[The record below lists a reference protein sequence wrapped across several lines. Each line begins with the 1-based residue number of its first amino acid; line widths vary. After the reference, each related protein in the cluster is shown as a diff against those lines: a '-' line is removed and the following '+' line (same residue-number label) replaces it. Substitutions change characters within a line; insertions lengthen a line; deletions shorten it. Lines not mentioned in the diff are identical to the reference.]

1 MQPPTECRWSFP
13 SPELWPN
20 DDDIV
25 AVGADLETDTLLYA
39 YAHGMFPMFIKNR
52 FFSREKNL
60 AWWSPVHRGVI
71 PLDGLRITRSAR
83 QSAKKFTC
91 TVDTAF
97 VDVMNFCAT
106 SHDEE
111 HNWIDQDFIDAYTE
125 LHQEGHA
132 HSVEVWNADGELVGG
147 LYGVRINKFFAGES
161 MFHTETDA
169 SKVALMHLVQ
179 LMTLDGMELLDTQWR
194 TDHLESLGCI
204 AIPREKYLQLLASAI
219 TP

>member
-13 SPELWPN
+13 SPELWPD

-25 AVGADLETDTLLYA
+25 AVGADLKTDTLLYA
-39 YAHGMFPMFIKNR
+39 YAHGMFPMLLNKR
-52 FFSREKNL
+52 NL
-60 AWWSPVHRGVI
+60 AWWSPVDRGVI
-71 PLDGLRITRSAR
+71 PLDGLRITRSVR

-91 TVDTAF
+91 TVNTAF
-97 VDVMNFCAT
+97 LDVMKLCAT
-106 SHDEE
+106 SHTDG
-111 HNWIDQDFIDAYTE
+111 NWINDDFIDAYTE

-132 HSVEVWNADGELVGG
+132 HSVEVWNATGELVGG

-204 AIPREKYLQLLASAI
+204 AIPREKYLQLLASAVS
-219 TP
+219 P

>member
-1 MQPPTECRWSFP
+1 MKPPTECRWTFP
-13 SPELWPN
+13 SPDLWPD

-25 AVGADLETDTLLYA
+25 AAGADLETDTLLYA
-39 YAHGMFPMFIKNR
+39 YAHGMFPMFVNKR
-52 FFSREKNL
+52 NL
-60 AWWSPVHRGVI
+60 AWWSPVDRGVI
-71 PLDGLRITRSAR
+71 PLDGLRITRSMQ

-91 TVDTAF
+91 TVNQAF
-97 VDVMNFCAT
+97 TDVMALCGSMRT
-106 SHDEE
+106 DG
-111 HNWIDQDFIDAYTE
+111 NWINQHFIDAYTE
-125 LHQEGHA
+125 LHEEGHA
-132 HSVEVWNADGELVGG
+132 HSVEVWNESGDLVGG

-161 MFHTETDA
+161 MFHIETDA

-219 TP
+219 QP

>member
-1 MQPPTECRWSFP
+1 MKPPTECRWTFP
-13 SPELWPN
+13 SPELWPD

-25 AVGADLETDTLLYA
+25 AAGADLETDTLLYA
-39 YAHGMFPMFIKNR
+39 YAHGMFPMFVNKR
-52 FFSREKNL
+52 NL
-60 AWWSPVHRGVI
+60 AWWSPVDRGVI
-71 PLDGLRITRSAR
+71 PLDGLRITRSMQ

-91 TVDTAF
+91 TVNQAF
-97 VDVMNFCAT
+97 TEVMTLCGSMRT
-106 SHDEE
+106 DG
-111 HNWIDQDFIDAYTE
+111 NWINQTFIDAYTQ
-125 LHQEGHA
+125 LHEEGHA
-132 HSVEVWNADGELVGG
+132 HSVEVWNEAGELVGG

-161 MFHTETDA
+161 MFHIETDA

-219 TP
+219 QP